1 MNVVT
6 HFDRSKTV
14 GFKVSSR
21 TSSGPLDGTGK
32 SVLNLSTFLLR
43 SLKAE
48 RCDFL
53 GENHSGAGALSKRD
67 SALVFLLLGTVQ
79 GQLQILQ
86 NR

>member
-1 MNVVT
+1 MLQ
-6 HFDRSKTV
+6 
-14 GFKVSSR
+14 R
-21 TSSGPLDGTGK
+21 TLTDQKLWDLKFLRGLAPGLLDGTGK
-32 SVLNLSTFLLR
+32 SVQNLSTFLLR

-53 GENHSGAGALSKRD
+53 GENHSGAEALSKRD
-67 SALVFLLLGTVQ
+67 SALVFLLLGTVH